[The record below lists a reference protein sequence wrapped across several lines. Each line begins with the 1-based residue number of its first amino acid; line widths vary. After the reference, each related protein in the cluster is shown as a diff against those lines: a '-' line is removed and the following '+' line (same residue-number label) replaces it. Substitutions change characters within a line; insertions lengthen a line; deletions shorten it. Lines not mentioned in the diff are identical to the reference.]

1 MELSTFETAV
11 EAYLRYCRRNG
22 FIYQQPDEILSRVE
36 RKYVYLE
43 NINGPLAEYDIEKRR
58 IVEAER

>member
-11 EAYLRYCRRNG
+11 EAYVRYCKRNNLV
-22 FIYQQPDEILSRVE
+22 YQQPDETLSRVE

-58 IVEAER
+58 IVAPRR